1 MLGRLKDLRHE
12 GETLLRRYPPF
23 VMRNLSGMTPGE
35 IPVFVF
41 HTIEPDRFDEQ
52 LEVLKD
58 GGFRTI
64 SAEEYLAILQGRVKA
79 SGDEVVLT
87 IDDARSSVW
96 RYGFP
101 LLKRHNAKA
110 VLFVI
115 PGWTPEG
122 PEAPRPTLDD
132 VESGKIDPATLAR
145 LDLDD
150 QTICSWPEIKA
161 MHASGLVDMHSH
173 TYFHRRVFS
182 STEVTG
188 VIAPGCVTTA
198 SDADYSPY
206 LSFDMKPGEMPP
218 SDFHGL
224 PLFPNRSL
232 QEALPF
238 IEVPVAVREECQQLY
253 RDQLAQGDTAPE
265 KLMPLLQR
273 IIDRAKLAACSHEH
287 AVTVIREDLLRA
299 RTMLAE
305 RLGDPLAGTQLC
317 LPFTLGSPATVAMA
331 KETGST
337 ALYWGVRDDRR
348 VNRPGDD
355 PFQLARL
362 KNDFIWRLPGPRRR
376 SLPAIYLDKTV
387 RRLRGANPY

>member
-12 GETLLRRYPPF
+12 GETLLKRYPPF
-23 VMRNLSGMTPGE
+23 VMRNLSGLTPGE

-41 HTIEPDRFDEQ
+41 HTMEPDRFDEQ
-52 LEVLKD
+52 LAVLKD

-64 SAEEYLAILQGRVKA
+64 GAEEYLAILQGRVTPK
-79 SGDEVVLT
+79 GDEVVLT

-96 RYGFP
+96 RYGLP
-101 LLKRHNAKA
+101 LLKRYDARA

-122 PEAPRPTLDD
+122 APRPTLDD
-132 VESGKIDPATLAR
+132 VASGKIDAATLAQ
-145 LDLDD
+145 LDPDD
-150 QTICSWPEIKA
+150 QTVCNWAEIEA
-161 MHASGLVDMHSH
+161 MHASGLIDMHSH

-238 IEVPVAVREECQQLY
+238 IEVPTAVQDECRQVYREH
-253 RDQLAQGDTAPE
+253 LAQGDAAPE
-265 KLMPLLQR
+265 KLIPLFQA
-273 IIDRAKLAACSHEH
+273 IVDRAALSPCSPDH
-287 AVTVIREDLLRA
+287 AIAVIREDLHRA

-305 RLGDPLAGTQLC
+305 RLGDPTAGTQLC

>member
-12 GETLLRRYPPF
+12 GETLFKRYPPF
-23 VMRNLSGMTPGE
+23 VMRNLSGLTPGE

-41 HTIEPDRFDEQ
+41 HTMEPDRFAEQ

-64 SAEEYLAILQGRVKA
+64 GAEEYLAILQGRATAK
-79 SGDEVVLT
+79 GDEVVLT

-101 LLKRHNAKA
+101 LLKRYQAKA
-110 VLFVI
+110 ILFVI

-122 PEAPRPTLDD
+122 APRPTLDD
-132 VESGKIDPATLAR
+132 VDNRKIDLATLAR
-145 LDLDD
+145 LDPDD
-150 QTICSWPEIKA
+150 QTVCNWAEIEA

-182 STEVTG
+182 GTEVTG
-188 VIAPGCVTTA
+188 MIAPGCVTTA

-206 LSFDMKPGEMPP
+206 LSFDMKPGEMPS

-238 IEVPVAVREECQQLY
+238 IEVPAAVQDECRQLY
-253 RDQLAQGDTAPE
+253 RTHLAQGDAAPE
-265 KLMPLLQR
+265 KLIPLLQA
-273 IIDRAKLAACSHEH
+273 IVDRAALSPCSPEH
-287 AVTVIREDLLRA
+287 AIAVIREDLHRA

-305 RLGDPLAGTQLC
+305 RLGDPTAGTQLC